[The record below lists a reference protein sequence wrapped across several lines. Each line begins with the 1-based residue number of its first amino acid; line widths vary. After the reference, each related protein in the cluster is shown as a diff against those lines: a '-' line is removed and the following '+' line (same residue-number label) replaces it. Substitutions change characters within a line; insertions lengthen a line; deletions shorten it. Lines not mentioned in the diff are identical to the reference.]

1 MLAGWMTVVAAL
13 TVNQVSTSIVKDD
26 DGKRLE

>member
-13 TVNQVSTSIVKDD
+13 TVNQVSTSTVKDD